1 MSRQPTA
8 AWPLKSL
15 LRSLTVSG
23 WGVLAGA
30 ENRGARCVLSSLCDM
45 LPNGSGEGLATAWQI
60 AASASYSQ
68 RHTRRAL
75 HILEDLGIIS
85 WTRGGIVDGRPQPSF
100 FRVCKKKLVELIQVA
115 KHTLRERRNAHQEET
130 RSRCTSF
137 KKTKVFCSRR
147 SRHADMASSLSS
159 LNRGGRSPH
168 PDGEYSKAELLAASY
183 AAKAAAQNA
192 EAERNVNAIAQE
204 TGLSGME
211 LVREVLRRKNEEQWG
226 KRWEKSEKK
235 K

>member
-23 WGVLAGA
+23 WGELAGA

-45 LPNGSGEGLATAWQI
+45 LPDGSGEGLATAWQI

-75 HILEDLGIIS
+75 HILEDLGIIT

-100 FRVCKKKLVELIQVA
+100 FRVCKKKLVELIQAA
-115 KHTLRERRNAHQEET
+115 KHTLRERRNAHREET
-130 RSRCTSF
+130 RERCKSF
-137 KKTKVFCSRR
+137 KKTNVFCLRR

-159 LNRGGRSPH
+159 LIRGGRSPH
-168 PDGEYSKAELLAASY
+168 PDDGYSKTELLAANS
-183 AAKAAAQNA
+183 AAKLAAQNA
-192 EAERNVNAIAQE
+192 EAEKFVNAIARE

-211 LVREVLRRKNEEQWG
+211 LAHEVLRRKKEEQW
-226 KRWEKSEKK
+226 EKSRKK